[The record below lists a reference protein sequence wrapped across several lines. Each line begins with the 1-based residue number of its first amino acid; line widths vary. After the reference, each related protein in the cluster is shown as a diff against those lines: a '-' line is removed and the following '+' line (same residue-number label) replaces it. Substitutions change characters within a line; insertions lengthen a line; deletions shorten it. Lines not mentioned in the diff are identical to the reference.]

1 MATLSASDKE
11 EIAAE
16 LDRVA
21 TWVHG
26 PRQAKVKALAARVRG
41 EEEEPPAPPPHDGD
55 SPE

>member
-1 MATLSASDKE
+1 MSTLSQSDKE

-21 TWVHG
+21 TWVAG

-41 EEEEPPAPPPHDGD
+41 EEVEEPKAHDAD